1 MCLLASQALQF
12 AIQMAWRSRIRMFSH
27 YCASSNQDK
36 RAKRSSNRHRPPKTM
51 PSSTMKVA
59 LTTVLLI
66 FAISQVAQGQD
77 QASNNKKQWRQ
88 NRVQAPVAVHAEH
101 SDASLVSFPVQNTVQ
116 VHTYESEE
124 SADAGLNDGYS
135 RGSTGQAGVDT
146 AGTIMD
152 PRSRADYYGK
162 DSVESRKLRG
172 MGMGMGMGMGKR
184 GGKSGNGKGK
194 GKSRSSFTINGTS
207 DVTSKSTSKRTSK
220 SKSKSTSTSKSKG
233 GGKQSKSR
241 GE

>member
-51 PSSTMKVA
+51 PSSTVKVA

-66 FAISQVAQGQD
+66 FVISQVAQGQD

-101 SDASLVSFPVQNTVQ
+101 SHASLVSFPVQNTVP
-116 VHTYESEE
+116 VHASESEQ

-172 MGMGMGMGMGKR
+172 MGMGMGKR

-220 SKSKSTSTSKSKG
+220 SKSTSTSKSKG